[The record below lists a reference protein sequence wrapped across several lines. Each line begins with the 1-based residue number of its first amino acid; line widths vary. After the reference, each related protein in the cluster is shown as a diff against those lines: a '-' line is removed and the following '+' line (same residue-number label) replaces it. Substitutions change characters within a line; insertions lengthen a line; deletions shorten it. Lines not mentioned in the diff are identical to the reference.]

1 MPAQSSMH
9 MYVNWAK
16 ERLDEMDATLALF
29 EKKVAEVRADAR
41 AKADSALADMRTKRD
56 AFRDV
61 LKTESK
67 ASEAEW
73 TRAKAALES
82 DWSAFEAAVQKYV
95 DAAGKQLE
103 QQEAAFRARATAQA
117 KAWRGAMDQ
126 LHGSMAD
133 FAADRR
139 ADVDSALKRMKVE
152 ADAAQAKLDKLSGA
166 GTEAWSAMIAALAET
181 RAAFDRANQAASD
194 AFKRAAR
201 G

>member
-41 AKADSALADMRTKRD
+41 AKADSALADMRAKRD

-67 ASEAEW
+67 AGEAEW
-73 TRAKAALES
+73 TRAKAALEK

-95 DAAGKQLE
+95 DAAGKQE
-103 QQEAAFRARATAQA
+103 IGRA
-117 KAWRGAMDQ
+117 
-126 LHGSMAD
+126 H
-133 FAADRR
+133 
-139 ADVDSALKRMKVE
+139 V
-152 ADAAQAKLDKLSGA
+152 
-166 GTEAWSAMIAALAET
+166 
-181 RAAFDRANQAASD
+181 
-194 AFKRAAR
+194 
-201 G
+201 